1 MGRGK
6 QYDLQK
12 MLDLYF
18 EGYSYKE
25 IADKFQIKSI
35 QSVRHAIEK
44 GLKDDIAFVQAFT
57 ELDKANTE
65 KKKSAEEE
73 ERKKIEEKMKPSRM
87 GIFDFRIDSRTLDA
101 LEYFL
106 QNEYGSK
113 VLIDRKNNIIGISEE
128 LDPEEMKN
136 FLFNSGFLTYISDAK
151 DEDMFNLSIEIFHS
165 SPGSIISRKKK
176 VANLFDDGSGY
187 EIKNKVRN
195 ALADLIK
202 TGRIEFDGVTLN
214 IIDQKV
220 SLNSIRETIKF
231 NGYCAKIIY
240 CPADVIEMQ
249 GRVVIHSDG
258 NVLVTILKILPS
270 EFESIIRYAWIKYYD
285 DLKEWYIKS
294 LIVRPNNRTDWNLFY
309 EDYQGKVIGDFLN
322 ICLSKTMKIY
332 KPYFEKPNEQ
342 IEVDL
347 TYIKQF
353 PEISMSEIRNM
364 VLSIELYLI
373 NPKNLHKE
381 LALLK
386 IRINSS

>member
-1 MGRGK
+1 
-6 QYDLQK
+6 
-12 MLDLYF
+12 
-18 EGYSYKE
+18 
-25 IADKFQIKSI
+25 
-35 QSVRHAIEK
+35 
-44 GLKDDIAFVQAFT
+44 
-57 ELDKANTE
+57 
-65 KKKSAEEE
+65 
-73 ERKKIEEKMKPSRM
+73 
-87 GIFDFRIDSRTLDA
+87 
-101 LEYFL
+101 
-106 QNEYGSK
+106 
-113 VLIDRKNNIIGISEE
+113 
-128 LDPEEMKN
+128 
-136 FLFNSGFLTYISDAK
+136 
-151 DEDMFNLSIEIFHS
+151 MFNLSIEIFHS

-214 IIDQKV
+214 IIDPKV
-220 SLNSIRETIKF
+220 RLNSIRETIKF